1 MENFVELLRQYL
13 PLCWFR
19 HNPLELTRSPGFF
32 WNNLI
37 FYFLVEYFLQANM
50 TDDPIESF
58 FEVGFETLLTL
69 LFIGIIL
76 FFNKTLY
83 GFVQVATALLLA
95 ENIVSLFIVPVLIW
109 LTVSDDPL
117 SYYTMAL
124 LFLWDFSIVAYII
137 KKVVAINAL
146 ASIAL
151 ALIYFITTYLGA
163 FGLGQLI

>member
-13 PLCWFR
+13 PICWFK

-32 WNNLI
+32 GNNLI
-37 FYFLVEYFLQANM
+37 FYFLVMYFMQANM
-50 TDDPIESF
+50 TDDPVESF
-58 FEVGFETLLTL
+58 FEVSFETVLTL
-69 LFIGIIL
+69 LFIGIML

-83 GFVQVATALLLA
+83 GYLQVTTGLLLCA
-95 ENIVSLFIVPVLIW
+95 NIVALFIVPVLIW

-124 LFLWDFSIVAYII
+124 LFFWYFSLVTYII
-137 KKVVAINAL
+137 KKTLDINTL
-146 ASIAL
+146 ASVAL
-151 ALIYFITTYLGA
+151 ALLYFVSTYFGA

>member
-13 PLCWFR
+13 PICWFK

-32 WNNLI
+32 GNNLI
-37 FYFLVEYFLQANM
+37 FYFLVEYFMQANM

-58 FEVGFETLLTL
+58 FEVSFETLLTL
-69 LFIGIIL
+69 VFIGIML

-83 GFVQVATALLLA
+83 GYVQVTTSLLFCA
-95 ENIVSLFIVPVLIW
+95 NIVAIFIVPVLIW

-124 LFLWDFSIVAYII
+124 LFFWDFSLVTYII
-137 KKVVAINAL
+137 KKVVNINTL

-151 ALIYFITTYLGA
+151 ALLYFITTYFGA